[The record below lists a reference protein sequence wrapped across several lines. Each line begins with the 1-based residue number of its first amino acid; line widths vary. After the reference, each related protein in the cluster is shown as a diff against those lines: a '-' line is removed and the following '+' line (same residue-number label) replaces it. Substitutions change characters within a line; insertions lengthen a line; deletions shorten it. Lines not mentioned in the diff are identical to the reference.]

1 MIQSSSRAG
10 GSALSQMLATLGRA
24 SRQRLSTGFAR
35 QLESA
40 GESTKTVPAETRG
53 GRAARQDLVSRAVPR
68 YDLGASAN
76 PATPATA
83 ATTSGTAAP
92 AQTVLPASQVSAAAV
107 GRSIEPATNATVA
120 PQAANR
126 ADTVTTDPVSVLT
139 NALTA
144 AGVAANG
151 VKFTRT
157 DEMVGYPGGSYRNHV
172 ITAEF
177 SDGRRES
184 FGVDLMMR
192 NPRVT
197 VVELGRMLG
206 FTVSG
211 EQLNRIQVPV
221 QS

>member
-1 MIQSSSRAG
+1 MIQSSNRGGASSLSRM
-10 GSALSQMLATLGRA
+10 LSTLGRA
-24 SRQRLSTGFAR
+24 SRQRTTEGFAR
-35 QLESA
+35 QLATA
-40 GESTKTVPAETRG
+40 GETSAAGSTEAPASRLTRQDSVS
-53 GRAARQDLVSRAVPR
+53 RAAARQNIDTASRAVAPAPANTR
-68 YDLGASAN
+68 NSETRDGQAAGVNNETPVPPQSGAVQ
-76 PATPATA
+76 PA
-83 ATTSGTAAP
+83 ATST
-92 AQTVLPASQVSAAAV
+92 
-107 GRSIEPATNATVA
+107 
-120 PQAANR
+120 R
-126 ADTVTTDPVSVLT
+126 AMSVETDPVSVLT

-144 AGVAANG
+144 AGLSASG
-151 VKFTRT
+151 VKFTRS

-197 VVELGRMLG
+197 VVELGRMMG

-211 EQLNRIQVPV
+211 EQLSRIQTPV